1 MLSTHRMVAPGSP
14 YSHLPGLMG
23 PMVAAFVVAALPGGA
38 LRDWAASLIRWPI
51 RPDLV
56 LALTLAAPLIA
67 FGCIAFAHV
76 FGGAAWPDT
85 AALSAYPGLP
95 KGLST
100 LAGIAVVLVLNGF
113 GEEAGWRGWLLP
125 CADGPVRN
133 LSRYTCPLGNLARL
147 ARTAFLAQRDN
158 GRAGRPLGFG
168 WAFAL
173 VCGAFALSQLY
184 LVSGRSIT
192 AVVLWHIGFNFSV
205 ATQATSGV
213 PAAVVST
220 GVMSWGLWA
229 AWRFWREPK
238 WSMEIQES

>member
-38 LRDWAASLIRWPI
+38 LRDRAASLIRWPI

-125 CADGPVRN
+125 ALMARFGTFCATLVLSAIWLVWHAPLFWLNATMAALVVRWGSAGPSRWSAA
-133 LSRYTCPLGNLARL
+133 LSR
-147 ARTAFLAQRDN
+147 
-158 GRAGRPLGFG
+158 
-168 WAFAL
+168 
-173 VCGAFALSQLY
+173 
-184 LVSGRSIT
+184 
-192 AVVLWHIGFNFSV
+192 
-205 ATQATSGV
+205 
-213 PAAVVST
+213 
-220 GVMSWGLWA
+220 
-229 AWRFWREPK
+229 
-238 WSMEIQES
+238 